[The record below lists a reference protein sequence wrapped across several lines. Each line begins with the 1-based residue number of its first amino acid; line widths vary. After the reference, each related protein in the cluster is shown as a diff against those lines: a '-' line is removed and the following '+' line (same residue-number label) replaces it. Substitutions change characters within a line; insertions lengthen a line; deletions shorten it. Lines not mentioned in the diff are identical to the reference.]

1 MDPFAV
7 EAESGHCSPHYSR
20 PPAFYIYYKEKNE
33 KKKTKKNKQ
42 TPQWNKQKANRNKI
56 QSFAGEFLFSC
67 ETDEYRD
74 DLFNVWSC
82 PTHLV
87 ELNL

>member
-7 EAESGHCSPHYSR
+7 EAESGHCSPRYSR
-20 PPAFYIYYKEKNE
+20 PPAFYIYYKEKRRR
-33 KKKTKKNKQ
+33 KKRSKTN
-42 TPQWNKQKANRNKI
+42 KANRNKM
-56 QSFAGEFLFSC
+56 QSFVGEFLFSC

-74 DLFNVWSC
+74 DLLNVWSC